1 MSDEREHQVTGDSR
15 AWTTTLVTGPVRSG
29 KSRHAEDLLSHRS
42 DVTYVATGPS
52 VHDLGSTVQA
62 DGGDAAGPADLD
74 PAHPADPGDAEWRR
88 RVEGHRERR
97 PSSWRTLETTDVAGA
112 LAAAEGPVLVDC
124 LGTWL
129 TAVVD
134 ATGWDDLEAAAAAV
148 RRESDRLVESLC
160 RARVPVVVVTN
171 EVGWSLVPM
180 TASGRLFQDELG
192 RLNARVSSVARHV
205 HLVVAG
211 RVLDL
216 GDAPVVPRDPAPRT
230 PDV

>member
-1 MSDEREHQVTGDSR
+1 MSDEREHQATGGPL
-15 AWTTTLVTGPVRSG
+15 AATTTLVTGPVRSG
-29 KSRHAEDLLSHRS
+29 KSRHAEDLLSHQS

-52 VHDLGSTVQA
+52 VDDPVSPL
-62 DGGDAAGPADLD
+62 PADV
-74 PAHPADPGDAEWRR
+74 GDAEWRR

-97 PSSWRTLETTDVAGA
+97 PSSWRTLETTDVAGV
-112 LAAAEGPVLVDC
+112 LAAAKGPVLVDC

-134 ATGWDDLEAAAAAV
+134 ATGWDDLETAAAAA
-148 RRESDRLVESLC
+148 RQESDRLVESLC
-160 RARVPVVVVTN
+160 RATVPVVVVTN
-171 EVGWSLVPM
+171 EVGWSLVPL

-216 GDAPVVPRDPAPRT
+216 DDAPVVPRDPGPRT
-230 PDV
+230 PDA